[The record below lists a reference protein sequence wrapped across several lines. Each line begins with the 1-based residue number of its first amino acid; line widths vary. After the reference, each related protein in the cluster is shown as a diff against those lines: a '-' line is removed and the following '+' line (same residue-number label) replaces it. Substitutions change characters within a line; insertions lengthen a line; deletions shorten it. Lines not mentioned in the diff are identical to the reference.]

1 MQVANGAQGRAK
13 PTKGNL
19 VCNDDSHTK
28 FICQPLQ
35 AAEKQPQMLLP
46 ARELTSTNIVRPVVT
61 RTQFW
66 FSMPSM
72 CICGILTTTPRASV
86 ARRWPISE
94 TKAPATCREQLH
106 CRR

>member
-1 MQVANGAQGRAK
+1 MQVANGAQGRAE
-13 PTKGNL
+13 PAKGNL

-66 FSMPSM
+66 FSMLLRNSHYNAP
-72 CICGILTTTPRASV
+72 CICSQKIANLRDESTSY
-86 ARRWPISE
+86 
-94 TKAPATCREQLH
+94 L
-106 CRR
+106 